1 MDGLKET
8 AGTFWRT
15 CSEYVHPPP
24 PIREQVPLEDAQ
36 FKAEREARVQAQ
48 IQLSYE
54 RAMARLSEMIDR
66 NASKPAHISS
76 LRVLGANKTRPGFLQ
91 AVLEPHL
98 AAAQDPEATF
108 ATVLNS
114 IQAAAEKLERFDIF
128 HGVSVDLDT
137 AARDPHG
144 LAALIH
150 VREKSRWK
158 ANSGTEMAQHDQS
171 AYARFTLRNIC
182 GGAELL
188 EGQFSYGTVTRNAFE
203 VRLESPVNASPDTKV
218 EVAGWNSSTDKK
230 LWAGHEEVSRG
241 GAVRLRHAD
250 PTPGSGMHELGWM
263 GVWRTN
269 TGMTETAPHSIRANA
284 GDSVKSAIYHTYIR
298 KTFDHP
304 LLPTSGT
311 YLRLYNEIAGASLGP
326 LGLGLGLGGDTHF
339 LKSEIHSRVV
349 TPLHLPTS
357 TTLSLSLRAG
367 GLWGLRGI
375 TRPNDRFF
383 LGGPSDVRGFAFN
396 ALGPR
401 ENNYSLGGDIYLA
414 SGLAIATQIPYL
426 PTWPARLHTFLNA
439 GSLSPIDQTKPL
451 GAQVREVVGRGSVA
465 VGVGVVCAVRGV
477 ARVEVNLGVP
487 VVTRGGERAVKG
499 VQVGLGVEML

>member
-1 MDGLKET
+1 MDALKET

-15 CSEYVHPPP
+15 GSEPQ
-24 PIREQVPLEDAQ
+24 IREQIPLEDAQ

-98 AAAQDPEATF
+98 VAAQDPDATF

-158 ANSGTEMAQHDQS
+158 ANTGTEMAQHDQS
-171 AYARFTLRNIC
+171 AYARFTLRNIF
-182 GGAELL
+182 GGAESL

-230 LWAGHEEVSRG
+230 LWAGHDEVSRG

-269 TGMTETAPHSIRANA
+269 TALTETAPHSIRANA
-284 GDSVKSAIYHTYIR
+284 GDSVKSAIYHTYTR
-298 KTFDHP
+298 NTFDNP

-311 YLRLYNEIAGASLGP
+311 YLRLYNEIAGATLGP
-326 LGLGLGLGGDTHF
+326 LGFGLGGDTHF
-339 LKSEIHSRVV
+339 LKSELHSRVV
-349 TPLHLPTS
+349 TPLHLPTCTS
-357 TTLSLSLRAG
+357 LSLSLRAG
-367 GLWGLRGI
+367 GLWGLRGL

-383 LGGPSDVRGFAFN
+383 LGGPSDVRGFTFN
-396 ALGPR
+396 GLGPR
-401 ENNYSLGGDIYLA
+401 ENNYSLGGDVYIA
-414 SGLAIATQIPYL
+414 SGLAVATKIPYL
-426 PTWPARLHTFLNA
+426 PTWPARLHAFVNA
-439 GSLSPIDQTKPL
+439 GSLLPIDQTRAL
-451 GAQVREVVGRGSVA
+451 GAQVRDLVERGSVA
-465 VGVGVVCAVRGV
+465 VGVGVVYALRGV
-477 ARVEVNLGVP
+477 ARVEVNFGVP
-487 VVTRGGERAVKG
+487 LVGKRGEGLVKG